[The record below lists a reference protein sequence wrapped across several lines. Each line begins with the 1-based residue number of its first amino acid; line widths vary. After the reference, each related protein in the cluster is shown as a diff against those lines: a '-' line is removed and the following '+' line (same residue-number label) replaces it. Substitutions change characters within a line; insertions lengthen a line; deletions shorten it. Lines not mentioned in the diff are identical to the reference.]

1 MERPVFK
8 PLGSSLYDL
17 DTPSLFVI
25 RDRILTNTQ
34 AYSSQV
40 RQTGK
45 RLTPNASIHRTPSLC
60 RLLNQDEV
68 YVNTVSEALEF
79 SNVISGRIT
88 IGRAFQPSQLA
99 TILAISRIVPIRI
112 VASSKEQISE
122 MATLVRGKTENVS
135 FVLRVSGLPEQRGTP
150 VKELNGT
157 QEFISG
163 YLISDIGVD
172 DPIIFLSDICPQ
184 VSSSGLP
191 VIVESTEYL
200 KPDALDVD
208 FDELV
213 EGLHPFKGGPD
224 FSVGVIAAVVSTP
237 ESGKAFLDCGQKAIS
252 TDGGVPTVA
261 DSKSLAIERMSAEHG
276 YLVWKPGEASIGL
289 GDTFI
294 LEPASISDTFNLY
307 DYLNIVEDE
316 ILVGLLDI
324 QCRGS
329 YS

>member
-45 RLTPNASIHRTPSLC
+45 HLTPNASIHRTPSLC

-112 VASSKEQISE
+112 VA
-122 MATLVRGKTENVS
+122 
-135 FVLRVSGLPEQRGTP
+135 
-150 VKELNGT
+150 
-157 QEFISG
+157 
-163 YLISDIGVD
+163 
-172 DPIIFLSDICPQ
+172 
-184 VSSSGLP
+184 
-191 VIVESTEYL
+191 
-200 KPDALDVD
+200 
-208 FDELV
+208 
-213 EGLHPFKGGPD
+213 
-224 FSVGVIAAVVSTP
+224 
-237 ESGKAFLDCGQKAIS
+237 
-252 TDGGVPTVA
+252 
-261 DSKSLAIERMSAEHG
+261 
-276 YLVWKPGEASIGL
+276 
-289 GDTFI
+289 
-294 LEPASISDTFNLY
+294 
-307 DYLNIVEDE
+307 
-316 ILVGLLDI
+316 
-324 QCRGS
+324 
-329 YS
+329 